1 LQQRNRS
8 LEEKLQVSNDQIEE
22 QKTTMTFLRH
32 TLRQQETR
40 DNSVIEQQR
49 GESLKHQEEL
59 KQIQAKYSKV
69 VQERKRIQRD
79 LSHKMQRTSVLE
91 SVVTQMTVENLKLNG
106 RLAVM
111 DHKLEETSAEIER
124 QSKQIE
130 GLRAENQELLDKNHS
145 IGIQPD
151 EEMKELLDQCIQ
163 CQITMD
169 VDDEDKEEKEND
181 AECQSMKSGET
192 QTEEK
197 CIQSTYDEDTN
208 QWDDDEE
215 GEDLLNISTF
225 YEDHDEYLN
234 DTDSNEEDHDE
245 LDELNEDDDNA
256 ESEEKDKES
265 KIINRDDL
273 IAELLKEGLQRELE
287 KKKKSGTKKKGFW
300 EFITS
305 RIDSAMYWR

>member
-1 LQQRNRS
+1 
-8 LEEKLQVSNDQIEE
+8 
-22 QKTTMTFLRH
+22 M
-32 TLRQQETR
+32 
-40 DNSVIEQQR
+40 
-49 GESLKHQEEL
+49 
-59 KQIQAKYSKV
+59 
-69 VQERKRIQRD
+69 
-79 LSHKMQRTSVLE
+79 
-91 SVVTQMTVENLKLNG
+91 
-106 RLAVM
+106 
-111 DHKLEETSAEIER
+111 
-124 QSKQIE
+124 
-130 GLRAENQELLDKNHS
+130 
-145 IGIQPD
+145 PD